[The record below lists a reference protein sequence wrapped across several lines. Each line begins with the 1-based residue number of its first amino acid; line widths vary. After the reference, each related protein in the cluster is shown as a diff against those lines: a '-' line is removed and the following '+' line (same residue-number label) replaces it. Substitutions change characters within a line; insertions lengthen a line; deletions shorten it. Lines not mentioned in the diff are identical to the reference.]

1 MKKTV
6 TDYVIAFL
14 VCQQHKFLASS
25 PQGLLQLLT
34 IPKIIWEEVSMDFVV
49 KFPKYQGFDTTMV
62 VMDRLSKYGP
72 FIPIKHPYTENT
84 IVDIFVKDVI
94 RLHGILMSIVEI
106 ICSVSSSSFNLPNSN
121 SCSLSLPKA

>member
-1 MKKTV
+1 
-6 TDYVIAFL
+6 
-14 VCQQHKFLASS
+14 
-25 PQGLLQLLT
+25 
-34 IPKIIWEEVSMDFVV
+34 MDFVV
-49 KFPKYQGFDTTMV
+49 KLPKSQGFDTIMV

-72 FIPIKHPYTENT
+72 FIPIKHPYIENT

-94 RLHGILMSIVEI
+94 RLHGILMSTVEI

>member
-49 KFPKYQGFDTTMV
+49 KLPKSQGFDTIMV

-72 FIPIKHPYTENT
+72 FIPIKHPYIENT

-94 RLHGILMSIVEI
+94 RLHGILMSTVEI